1 MNFASGVARAQAFAN
16 TRLNAETGI
25 IERTG
30 DFNIDADQ
38 DSQILNAAE
47 VAAESYLS
55 GLSAEEQN
63 AIATGMGMSWT
74 EAREQLKASYKDGYL
89 DRMQTAIDLAIQ
101 EGNEQFETTKKAQED
116 AIAKSK
122 EAEENAY
129 LNEGVSANTEEAV
142 TTEET
147 VEPVV
152 EEKKEVVDPNVQPA
166 PVEEETTNEEEIDW
180 GAISTGEEEVVIVE
194 ATHTPAT
201 TGTGDDVDLEA
212 AIQAAYEEAL
222 QRDAMAAEES
232 ASLGG
237 RSR

>member
-1 MNFASGVARAQAFAN
+1 
-16 TRLNAETGI
+16 
-25 IERTG
+25 
-30 DFNIDADQ
+30 
-38 DSQILNAAE
+38 
-47 VAAESYLS
+47 
-55 GLSAEEQN
+55 
-63 AIATGMGMSWT
+63 MSWT

-129 LNEGVSANTEEAV
+129 LNEGVSANVSEDV
-142 TTEET
+142 VVEET

-152 EEKKEVVDPNVQPA
+152 PAPVVEEKKDETVVVDEGVQPA
-166 PVEEETTNEEEIDW
+166 PVVGETTDEEEFDW

-201 TGTGDDVDLEA
+201 TGTGDDIDLEA

-232 ASLGG
+232 TSLGG